1 MADAEEIYNKIVK
14 DYPNFLAAHITFIQ
28 KLDVVES
35 KNSLPISF
43 NESIQAMQP
52 ADLKT
57 LETTLKRVVSLAN
70 IVIAGTNV
78 DSLLAYYGLKSDS
91 RTDAAKIKT
100 EMDKQK
106 IALLDAYVRKF
117 IALGKLHLIAVRL
130 NKTEVSR
137 SEDVIPWTELDGLYA
152 ELGKF
157 IEYHDL
163 KV

>member
-1 MADAEEIYNKIVK
+1 MVDAEDVYNKLVK

-43 NESIQAMQP
+43 NDSIQSTQP

-70 IVIAGTNV
+70 TVIAGTNA

-91 RTDAAKIKT
+91 RQDAAKIKT
-100 EMDKQK
+100 
-106 IALLDAYVRKF
+106 
-117 IALGKLHLIAVRL
+117 
-130 NKTEVSR
+130 
-137 SEDVIPWTELDGLYA
+137 
-152 ELGKF
+152 
-157 IEYHDL
+157 
-163 KV
+163 